1 LAPGGPISKV
11 KAWLSNL
18 RLRFLLLVLLAVLPA
33 VVLLLLTVSE
43 QRDEAVK
50 KGQAN
55 AQQLAGLATAD
66 QGRLIESTRQL
77 MTVLALLPEV
87 QEGGTACNELF
98 ANLLKQFPLYANL
111 GVIGG
116 DGMVTCSGIPTSG
129 PIYLGDRTY
138 FQRAV
143 ETKAFVVG
151 EYQTGRI
158 TGKPALNCGYP
169 VLDVNGNVT
178 EVVFAAIDLNS
189 LAEFASQAQL
199 PEGAILTVLD
209 RTGHVLARVP
219 ERPELIGASLVGTP
233 VVDEILAPGSGRT
246 EESLDGATYV
256 IAFESLGSPDQ
267 VSAYLSVAL
276 PKGDITA
283 PAEKQF
289 GDNLTRLAL
298 AVMVIVIAA
307 WVGTDLLVR
316 QSPEIYKS
324 IVRRYYDAF
333 STGGLDL
340 LDDVVADDFVDHD
353 PMPGQPPGL
362 VGIKLA
368 VDSFRAAFPDGEMVV
383 DSLIAEGDRVVA
395 RVTMSGTHRGEYAG
409 MPGTGK
415 AVRAEGIEIFRLADG
430 KLAEGWSRFVLPLA
444 MIERDSSSQI
454 PEDGDERA
462 DIDLDGAVR
471 KASGPVRSLFRSA
484 GRLIGRGGQ

>member
-18 RLRFLLLVLLAVLPA
+18 RLRFLVLVLLAVLPA
-33 VVLLLLTVSE
+33 VALLLITVSE
-43 QRDEAVK
+43 QRDEAVQ

-55 AQQLAGLATAD
+55 AQQLVGLATAD

-77 MTVLALLPEV
+77 LTVLALLPEV
-87 QEGGTACNELF
+87 QEGGADCNELF
-98 ANLLKQFPLYANL
+98 ASLLKQFPLYANL
-111 GVIGG
+111 GVIGA
-116 DGMVTCSGIPTSG
+116 DGMVTCSGM
-129 PIYLGDRTY
+129 PISEPINLGDRTY
-138 FQRAV
+138 FNHAV
-143 ETKAFVVG
+143 QTKSFVVG

-169 VLDVNGNVT
+169 VVDANGNVT
-178 EVVFAAIDLNS
+178 EVVYAAIDLNS
-189 LAEFASQAQL
+189 IAQFASQAQL

-219 ERPELIGASLVGTP
+219 EQPELIGASLVGTP
-233 VVDEILAPGSGRT
+233 VVDEILAQGSGRT
-246 EESLDGATYV
+246 EESLDGTTYV

-283 PAEKQF
+283 SAEKQF

-298 AVMVIVIAA
+298 AVMVIIIAA

-324 IVRRYYDAF
+324 LVRRYYDAF

-340 LDDVVADDFVDHD
+340 LDEVVADDFVDHD

-383 DSLIAEGDRVVA
+383 DALIAEGDRVVA

-444 MIERDSSSQI
+444 MIEQHEESLI
-454 PEDGDERA
+454 PADGDVSA

-471 KASGPVRSLFRSA
+471 KATGPVRSLIRSA